1 VSANGQA
8 QHATATTLGGLHQLL
23 EKYKDQIAHALPKHL
38 TPERMIRVALTA
50 VSQNRKLLECNALTI
65 CGSIVQA
72 SILGLEPS
80 SVLGECFLVSFWNKK
95 ANRGKGARECQLI
108 VGYHGKIKLVSNT
121 GELLGLN
128 AKPVHVHDEFEFND
142 GLEPF
147 VRHKYHH
154 LEERGPVYG
163 YWAGAALK
171 SGFKRIDFARTKEIE
186 QHRDRFAMTRDG
198 NDQIF
203 GVWIE
208 HFDAMALK
216 TMIHRVCKLLPKS
229 AEAQTAWQLDERA
242 DAGLPQKFSV
252 EVPIE
257 LQQTGAFDDA
267 PDPPSDIQEPKRQ
280 SEQRTVPKRQTG
292 EGEPGHHQ

>member
-8 QHATATTLGGLHQLL
+8 QHATATTLGGLNQLL
-23 EKYKDQIAHALPKHL
+23 EKYKDQIANALPKHL

-95 ANRGKGARECQLI
+95 ANHGKGARECHLI

-128 AKPVHVHDEFEFND
+128 AKPVHVHDEFEFDD

-171 SGFKRIDFARTKEIE
+171 SGFKRIDFVTREGMLRPLGKTKK
-186 QHRDRFAMTRDG
+186 QRRRWQAAWRRLDRQQDR
-198 NDQIF
+198 I
-203 GVWIE
+203 
-208 HFDAMALK
+208 
-216 TMIHRVCKLLPKS
+216 
-229 AEAQTAWQLDERA
+229 RA
-242 DAGLPQKFSV
+242 VFLGPQKMS
-252 EVPIE
+252 
-257 LQQTGAFDDA
+257 A
-267 PDPPSDIQEPKRQ
+267 
-280 SEQRTVPKRQTG
+280 
-292 EGEPGHHQ
+292 

>member
-1 VSANGQA
+1 MSGNGQA
-8 QHATATTLGGLHQLL
+8 QNKAATTLGGLSQLL
-23 EKYKDQIAHALPKHL
+23 EKYKDQIANALPKHL
-38 TPERMIRVALTA
+38 TPERMIRAAITA

-65 CGSIVQA
+65 CGSVVQA

-80 SVLGECFLVSFWNKK
+80 TVLGECFLAGFWNKK
-95 ANRGKGARECQLI
+95 ANHGKGARECQLI
-108 VGYHGKIKLVSNT
+108 LGHHGKIKLVSNT

-128 AKPVHVHDEFEFND
+128 AKPVHVHDKFEFDD

-154 LEERGPVYG
+154 LEDRGPVYG

-186 QHRDRFAMTRDG
+186 QHRDRFAMTRDR

-229 AEAQTAWQLDERA
+229 AEAQTAWQLDGRA
-242 DAGLPQKFSV
+242 DAGLPQQFSV

-257 LQQTGAFDDA
+257 LQQTGAFDDT
-267 PDPPSDIQEPKRQ
+267 PDPPPDIAEPKRQ
-280 SEQRTVPKRQTG
+280 SETEAVPKPQAEQG
-292 EGEPGHHQ
+292 ELVSQ

>member
-1 VSANGQA
+1 MSANGTTP
-8 QHATATTLGGLHQLL
+8 HRPATTLGGVSQLL

-65 CGSIVQA
+65 CGSVVQA

-80 SVLGECFLVSFWNKK
+80 SVLGECFLVSSWNKK
-95 ANRGKGARECQLI
+95 ANYGKGARECQLI

-128 AKPVHVHDEFEFND
+128 AKAVHVNDEFEFDD

-154 LEERGPVYG
+154 LEDRGEVYG

-171 SGFKRIDFARTKEIE
+171 NGFKRIEFARKKEIE
-186 QHRDRFAMTRDG
+186 EHRDRFALTRDK
-198 NDQIF
+198 NDLIF
-203 GVWIE
+203 GVWVE

-229 AEAQTAWQLDERA
+229 VEAQTAWQLDERA
-242 DAGLPQKFSV
+242 EAGLPQKFSV

-257 LQQTGAFDDA
+257 LQQTGAFDDT
-267 PDPPSDIQEPKRQ
+267 PDREPDMEEPKRQ
-280 SEQRTVPKRQTG
+280 SETAAAPKPQTD
-292 EGEPGHHQ
+292 ERELVNC

>member
-1 VSANGQA
+1 VGANGQA
-8 QHATATTLGGLHQLL
+8 ENHTKTTLGGLHQLL

-50 VSQNRKLLECNALTI
+50 VSQNPKLLECKAATI

-80 SVLGECFLVSFWNKK
+80 SVLGECFLVSFWNKR
-95 ANRGKGARECQLI
+95 ANQGKGARECQLI

-128 AKPVHVHDEFEFND
+128 AKPVHVHDEFEFDD

-154 LEERGPVYG
+154 LEDRGPVYG

-186 QHRDRFAMTRDG
+186 QHRDRFAMTRDR

-242 DAGLPQKFSV
+242 DAGLPQKFGV

-257 LQQTGAFDDA
+257 LQQSGAFDETPDA
-267 PDPPSDIQEPKRQ
+267 APDIQEPKRQ
-280 SEQRTVPKRQTG
+280 SKTNTVPKAQPEQG
-292 EGEPGHHQ
+292 VFVGQ

>member
-1 VSANGQA
+1 VSADGQA
-8 QHATATTLGGLHQLL
+8 PHATATTLGGLHQLL

-128 AKPVHVHDEFEFND
+128 AKPVHVHDEFEFDD

-163 YWAGAALK
+163 MG
-171 SGFKRIDFARTKEIE
+171 GCGVKERF
-186 QHRDRFAMTRDG
+186 QAHRF
-198 NDQIF
+198 
-203 GVWIE
+203 
-208 HFDAMALK
+208 
-216 TMIHRVCKLLPKS
+216 
-229 AEAQTAWQLDERA
+229 RA
-242 DAGLPQKFSV
+242 DQGDRA
-252 EVPIE
+252 
-257 LQQTGAFDDA
+257 A
-267 PDPPSDIQEPKRQ
+267 PRPLRHDSRRERSDLR
-280 SEQRTVPKRQTG
+280 RLD
-292 EGEPGHHQ
+292 

>member
-1 VSANGQA
+1 VSAAGPTA
-8 QHATATTLGGLHQLL
+8 QKSATLSSLHQLL
-23 EKYKDQIAHALPKHL
+23 EKYKEQIAYALPRHL

-50 VSQNRKLLECNALTI
+50 VSQRPKLLQCNLLTI
-65 CGSIVQA
+65 CGAIVQA

-80 SVLGECFLVSFWNKK
+80 SVLGECFLVGFWNKK
-95 ANRGKGARECQLI
+95 ANDGKGGRECQLI

-128 AKPVHVHDEFEFND
+128 AKPVHVHDEFEFDD

-154 LEERGPVYG
+154 VEERGAVYG

-171 SGFKRIDFARTKEIE
+171 NGFKRVDFACKKEIE
-186 QHRDRFAMTRDG
+186 QHRDRFALTRDK

-208 HFDAMALK
+208 NFDAMALK

-229 AEAQTAWQLDERA
+229 AQAQTAWQLDEHA
-242 DAGLPQKFSV
+242 DAGVPQKFSV

-257 LQQTGAFDDA
+257 LQQSGALDDTTDA
-267 PDPPSDIQEPKRQ
+267 QPHIADPRRRSAETTPPNLEPDQ
-280 SEQRTVPKRQTG
+280 G
-292 EGEPGHHQ
+292 ELISR

>member
-1 VSANGQA
+1 MSANGSGPPR
-8 QHATATTLGGLHQLL
+8 TATTLGGLSQLL
-23 EKYKDQIAHALPKHL
+23 DKYKDQIAHALPKHL

-50 VSQNRKLLECNALTI
+50 VSQNRKLLECSALTI

-95 ANRGKGARECQLI
+95 ANHGKGARECQLI

-128 AKPVHVHDEFEFND
+128 AKAVHVNDEFEFDD

-154 LEERGPVYG
+154 LQERGAVYG

-171 SGFKRIDFARTKEIE
+171 NGFRRIEFARTKEIE
-186 QHRDRFAMTRDG
+186 EHRDRFALTRDH

-203 GVWIE
+203 GVWVE

-229 AEAQTAWQLDERA
+229 VEAQTAWQLDERA
-242 DAGLPQKFSV
+242 EAGLPQKFSV

-257 LQQTGAFDDA
+257 LQQTGAFDETSDQA
-267 PDPPSDIQEPKRQ
+267 PDLPEPKRQ
-280 SEQRTVPKRQTG
+280 SETAAASKPQTE
-292 EGEPGHHQ
+292 EGELVSH

>member
-1 VSANGQA
+1 MSANG
-8 QHATATTLGGLHQLL
+8 ATQNRTAATLGGVSQLL

-65 CGSIVQA
+65 CGSVVQA

-95 ANRGKGARECQLI
+95 ANHGKGARECQLI

-128 AKPVHVHDEFEFND
+128 AKAVHVHDEFAFDD

-154 LEERGPVYG
+154 LEERGEVYG

-171 SGFKRIDFARTKEIE
+171 NGFKRIEFARKKEIE
-186 QHRDRFAMTRDG
+186 EHRDRFALTRDK

-203 GVWIE
+203 GVWVE

-229 AEAQTAWQLDERA
+229 VEAQTAWQLDERA
-242 DAGLPQKFSV
+242 EAGLPQKFSV
-252 EVPIE
+252 EVPME
-257 LQQTGAFDDA
+257 LQQTGAFDDTPEASAGHRGAEA
-267 PDPPSDIQEPKRQ
+267 PIGNGR
-280 SEQRTVPKRQTG
+280 RTATANRRR
-292 EGEPGHHQ
+292 

>member
-1 VSANGQA
+1 VSANGTTP
-8 QHATATTLGGLHQLL
+8 HRPATTLGGVSQLL

-65 CGSIVQA
+65 CGSVVQA

-95 ANRGKGARECQLI
+95 ANYGKGARECQLI

-128 AKPVHVHDEFEFND
+128 AKAVHGNDEFEFDD

-154 LEERGPVYG
+154 LEDRGEVYG

-171 SGFKRIDFARTKEIE
+171 NGFKRIEFARKKEIE
-186 QHRDRFAMTRDG
+186 EHRDRFALTRDK

-203 GVWIE
+203 GVWVE

-229 AEAQTAWQLDERA
+229 VEAQTAWQLDERA
-242 DAGLPQKFSV
+242 EAGLPQKFSV

-257 LQQTGAFDDA
+257 LQQTGAFDDT
-267 PDPPSDIQEPKRQ
+267 PDREPDMEEPKRQ
-280 SEQRTVPKRQTG
+280 SETVATPKPQT
-292 EGEPGHHQ
+292 EEAELVSQ

>member
-1 VSANGQA
+1 MSPNGHSQA
-8 QHATATTLGGLHQLL
+8 KPATTLGGVSQLL
-23 EKYKDQIAHALPKHL
+23 EKYKEQIARALPKHL

-65 CGSIVQA
+65 CGSVVQA

-95 ANRGKGARECQLI
+95 ANGGNGARECQLI

-128 AKPVHVHDEFEFND
+128 AKAVHAHDEFEFDN

-154 LEERGPVYG
+154 LEERGEVYG

-171 SGFKRIDFARTKEIE
+171 NGFKRIEFARKKEIE
-186 QHRDRFAMTRDG
+186 EHRDRFALTRDR

-203 GVWIE
+203 GVWVE

-242 DAGLPQKFSV
+242 EAGLPQKFSV
-252 EVPIE
+252 DVPIE
-257 LQQTGAFDDA
+257 LQQSGAFDDT
-267 PDPPSDIQEPKRQ
+267 PDAKTYVQEPRRRSAESTAPPLDSQ
-280 SEQRTVPKRQTG
+280 ESELVTG
-292 EGEPGHHQ
+292 